1 MDIAGLAPRKDW
13 YLPRPK
19 DTTPPL
25 HPRFRF
31 CYLYNIT
38 SILAAKLH
46 IWRWT
51 LEFWRG
57 RHSGGPEA
65 TVQHHIMPAVFEL
78 LQSARDLRQKSRYNS
93 ILKKACAIITMKMSC
108 QNQNK
113 IKPLIMTQSH
123 SQAVSVN
130 KLDKF
135 LSQFHNFHSFADSMV
150 QARNGS
156 D

>member
-1 MDIAGLAPRKDW
+1 
-13 YLPRPK
+13 
-19 DTTPPL
+19 
-25 HPRFRF
+25 
-31 CYLYNIT
+31 
-38 SILAAKLH
+38 
-46 IWRWT
+46 
-51 LEFWRG
+51 
-57 RHSGGPEA
+57 
-65 TVQHHIMPAVFEL
+65 
-78 LQSARDLRQKSRYNS
+78 
-93 ILKKACAIITMKMSC
+93 MKMSC

-150 QARNGS
+150 QVRNGS

>member
-1 MDIAGLAPRKDW
+1 MDIAGLAPRKVW

-19 DTTPPL
+19 DTTPP
-25 HPRFRF
+25 HNPRFCF
-31 CYLYNIT
+31 YYLYNIT

-46 IWRWT
+46 IWCWA
-51 LEFWRG
+51 LEFWRS
-57 RHSGGPEA
+57 RHSAGPEA

-93 ILKKACAIITMKMSC
+93 ILREACAIMTMKMSC

-123 SQAVSVN
+123 SHTQAVSVN

-135 LSQFHNFHSFADSMV
+135 LSQFHKFSLNV
-150 QARNGS
+150 G
-156 D
+156 